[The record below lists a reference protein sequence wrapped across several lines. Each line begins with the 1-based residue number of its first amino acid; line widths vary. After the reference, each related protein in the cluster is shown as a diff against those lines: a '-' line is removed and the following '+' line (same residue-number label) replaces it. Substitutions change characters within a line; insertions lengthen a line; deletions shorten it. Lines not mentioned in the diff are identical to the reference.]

1 MIIRYTSWPRWSP
14 FPLGQFVKIIGPEDK
29 VSTETA
35 MILHEFNIDTRPFS
49 QKVINCLPSDGKNW
63 KMSPEEEAKRLDLR
77 HLDVCS
83 VDPIGCKDIDDA
95 LHCITLENGNY

>member
-1 MIIRYTSWPRWSP
+1 MNLEGKRMIIRFTSWPRWSP

-49 QKVINCLPSDGKNW
+49 
-63 KMSPEEEAKRLDLR
+63 
-77 HLDVCS
+77 
-83 VDPIGCKDIDDA
+83 
-95 LHCITLENGNY
+95 